1 MARRAD
7 LRGILFAG
15 GARWQPRGP
24 QQTRHLGKDAGNASF
39 TAWRTQWLR
48 NQRCHSIASCG
59 LGFLPVI
66 SRSLPG
72 KRLQT
77 RVSWTAGVES
87 ISSQL
92 FGGTLRGKYGKSQQ
106 PGQATRLTLEVCP
119 APGNV
124 AMILGVSHSSGP
136 FCQDDL

>member
-24 QQTRHLGKDAGNASF
+24 LQTRHWGKDACKASF
-39 TAWRTQWLR
+39 AAWRTQWPR
-48 NQRCHSIASCG
+48 DQRCYSIASRG
-59 LGFLPVI
+59 PGFLPV
-66 SRSLPG
+66 SSSSLPG

-87 ISSQL
+87 VSSQL
-92 FGGTLRGKYGKSQQ
+92 FGGTLRGKYGKSQ
-106 PGQATRLTLEVCP
+106 PGQATRLTLEVWS
-119 APGNV
+119 AP
-124 AMILGVSHSSGP
+124 LGTWP
-136 FCQDDL
+136 